1 MQGTQVQSLIQEEP
15 MCGGAP
21 KTLHCATPEARV
33 PTAHTPKTR
42 GATAMRSHRNEE
54 PELGNEESSPRSP
67 QLERSLYSN
76 QDPAQ
81 PKVNQ

>member
-1 MQGTQVQSLIQEEP
+1 
-15 MCGGAP
+15 
-21 KTLHCATPEARV
+21 
-33 PTAHTPKTR
+33 
-42 GATAMRSHRNEE
+42 MRSHRNEE